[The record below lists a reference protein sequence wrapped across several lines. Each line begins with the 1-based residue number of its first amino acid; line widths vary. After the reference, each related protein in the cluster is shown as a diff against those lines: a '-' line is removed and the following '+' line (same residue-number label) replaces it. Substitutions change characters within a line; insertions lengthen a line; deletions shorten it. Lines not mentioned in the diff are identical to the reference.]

1 MNELYNSI
9 APKFRSRKAFVKQME
24 TARASILMRGDRER
38 ADGKINAFC
47 SSNENNENT
56 FILALVGFS
65 DNSHPNKYLSVSK
78 CIQNNTWDLTEYR
91 NTWMRLFIV
100 YQIDFFNFQRIHLE
114 RPKPAGKGCIT
125 LPVGFGDLVAMMAI
139 FGNRNLFENAVNF
152 SLDVF
157 DGGFTGGA
165 ITYLT
170 QLFILRLSEHFLGYP
185 PRDWLNHKHWGVD
198 PREQEPLFAALWE
211 HWEDTDTSVLEP
223 LLVQL
228 LNRHTYQA
236 SRNNKDGDRDFEGH
250 SEQFPMEL
258 QFIYRLREWRG
269 LTNPAIKHRL
279 TEPPF
284 DVLPEPMQE
293 LIFDE
298 QTIQFMSKVRAS
310 FPDFDA
316 VINSARTRDWKM
328 LL

>member
-1 MNELYNSI
+1 
-9 APKFRSRKAFVKQME
+9 
-24 TARASILMRGDRER
+24 
-38 ADGKINAFC
+38 
-47 SSNENNENT
+47 
-56 FILALVGFS
+56 
-65 DNSHPNKYLSVSK
+65 
-78 CIQNNTWDLTEYR
+78 
-91 NTWMRLFIV
+91 
-100 YQIDFFNFQRIHLE
+100 
-114 RPKPAGKGCIT
+114 
-125 LPVGFGDLVAMMAI
+125 
-139 FGNRNLFENAVNF
+139 
-152 SLDVF
+152 
-157 DGGFTGGA
+157 
-165 ITYLT
+165 LT

-211 HWEDTDTSVLEP
+211 HWDDTDTSVLEP

-293 LIFDE
+293 VVFDE
-298 QTIQFMSKVRAS
+298 QTIQFIAKVRAS
-310 FPDFDA
+310 FPDFDE
-316 VINSARTRDWKM
+316 VINSARIRDWKM